1 MQGERDRRHKLIV
14 ICGEMIQVDSP
25 ATAEAT
31 VTANGPSS
39 RLRIDEGVRRKLL
52 GIFDAI
58 RGPVTRETSQIT
70 KENVSDI
77 IKGDPQYISEASK
90 LVGFQIK
97 PTDLKNRIIQAMN
110 ERAVRAPH
118 EERNKKT
125 FTEYESKQSEL
136 HRNISEF
143 IKRMNKT
150 SEASQHLMILPIIVG
165 ENIKEAKSCFADCL
179 RIKSEAMLLANQG
192 NDKIQLSFMK
202 ELKKIEELRDHILS
216 TCNEE
221 RSWCYIPSATCRG

>member
-14 ICGEMIQVDSP
+14 ICREMIQVDSP

-70 KENVSDI
+70 KENASDI

-202 ELKKIEELRDHILS
+202 FHERTKKD
-216 TCNEE
+216 
-221 RSWCYIPSATCRG
+221 